1 MKNKYLFAY
10 LGGAEK
16 AVQKTAF
23 SPVLPEEAFSS
34 LKNEVLRCNSC
45 RLRAGATQVVFG
57 EGNNQARL
65 MFVGEAPGADE
76 DRQGRPFVG
85 AAGKLLD
92 KILAAAKISREEVF
106 ITNIIKCRPP
116 RNRMPA
122 KEEVAACL
130 PHLQRQIR
138 LIAPKIIVCLGALA
152 TQTLI
157 DDKARVSVVRGQWFE
172 RYNARIMA
180 TFHPAA
186 LLRDAS
192 KKRPVWEDIQKIRD
206 EYRLL

>member
-1 MKNKYLFAY
+1 
-10 LGGAEK
+10 
-16 AVQKTAF
+16 
-23 SPVLPEEAFSS
+23 
-34 LKNEVLRCNSC
+34 
-45 RLRAGATQVVFG
+45 
-57 EGNNQARL
+57 

-76 DRQGRPFVG
+76 DRQGRPFVR
-85 AAGKLLD
+85 AAGNCLIKSWQRQNQPGRSFYYQYN
-92 KILAAAKISREEVF
+92 KMPAAAQQ
-106 ITNIIKCRPP
+106 NACQ
-116 RNRMPA
+116 
-122 KEEVAACL
+122 EEVAACL

-192 KKRPVWEDIQKIRD
+192 KKRHVWEDIQKIRD

>member
-16 AVQKTAF
+16 TVQKTAF
-23 SPVLPEEAFSS
+23 SPVLPEDAFSS
-34 LKNEVLRCNSC
+34 LKNDVLRCHSC

-57 EGNNQARL
+57 EGNNRARL

-180 TFHPAA
+180 TFHRQPAA
-186 LLRDAS
+186 
-192 KKRPVWEDIQKIRD
+192 
-206 EYRLL
+206 

>member
-1 MKNKYLFAY
+1 
-10 LGGAEK
+10 
-16 AVQKTAF
+16 
-23 SPVLPEEAFSS
+23 
-34 LKNEVLRCNSC
+34 
-45 RLRAGATQVVFG
+45 
-57 EGNNQARL
+57 
-65 MFVGEAPGADE
+65 
-76 DRQGRPFVG
+76 
-85 AAGKLLD
+85 LLD
-92 KILAAAKISREEVF
+92 KILAAAKICREEVF